1 MGSKPP
7 YETGNRKTGR
17 PFDRTGKFTIH
28 KEERAMNGFFGA
40 VKDNAGFVGVCL
52 VAVVVMVAIAY
63 GFEKAAKKAS
73 GNTDRVLATR
83 KVVMIGMFAA
93 ISGILYCFDFALPI
107 APSFY
112 KLDFSELPALIA
124 GFAFGPVAGVL
135 VEFIK
140 EIVKL
145 LLKSSSTAFVG
156 DLANF
161 LIGCML
167 VLPASVIYQFHKSKR
182 SALISCAV
190 GTLVM
195 TVFGTWFN
203 AVYLLPT
210 FAKLYG
216 MPLDAI
222 LGMGAAI
229 NAGVKDI
236 TSFVILMVA
245 PINIIKGVGISA
257 ITMLV
262 YKKLS
267 PIIKYGNTP
276 QESVKAAD

>member
-1 MGSKPP
+1 
-7 YETGNRKTGR
+7 
-17 PFDRTGKFTIH
+17 
-28 KEERAMNGFFGA
+28 MNGFLDA
-40 VKDNAGFVGVCL
+40 VKENAGFVGVCMVTVFIM
-52 VAVVVMVAIAY
+52 VAVAY
-63 GFEKAAKKAS
+63 ILEKAAKRRS
-73 GNTDRVLATR
+73 GDTDRVLATR
-83 KVVMIGMFAA
+83 KVVMIGMFSA

-145 LLKSSSTAFVG
+145 VLKSTSTAFVG

-167 VLPASVIYQFHKSKR
+167 VLPASVVYMFHKSRK
-182 SALISCAV
+182 SAILGCIV
-190 GTLVM
+190 GTVVM

-203 AVYLLPT
+203 AFYLLPA
-210 FAKLYG
+210 FSKLFG
-216 MPLDAI
+216 LPLDAI
-222 LGMGAAI
+222 LGMGSAI
-229 NAGVKDI
+229 NPAVKDL

-245 PINIIKGVGISA
+245 PINIIKGVGISVL
-257 ITMLV
+257 TMLI
-262 YKKLS
+262 YKKVS
-267 PIIKYGNTP
+267 PIIKYGRTMTEG
-276 QESVKAAD
+276 QSR

>member
-1 MGSKPP
+1 MVQTGS
-7 YETGNRKTGR
+7 GGKTAQRCVLGVALSLTIYMALQLLTAWLLMRGGVGEGR
-17 PFDRTGKFTIH
+17 LGTC
-28 KEERAMNGFFGA
+28 
-40 VKDNAGFVGVCL
+40 VWVC
-52 VAVVVMVAIAY
+52 
-63 GFEKAAKKAS
+63 
-73 GNTDRVLATR
+73 
-83 KVVMIGMFAA
+83 
-93 ISGILYCFDFALPI
+93 
-107 APSFY
+107 
-112 KLDFSELPALIA
+112 ALIA

-140 EIVKL
+140 QLVKL
-145 LLKSSSTAFVG
+145 LLKSTSTAFVG

-167 VLPASVIYQFHKSKR
+167 VLPASVIYQFHKSKK
-182 SALISCAV
+182 SALIGCAV
-190 GTLVM
+190 GTVVM

-210 FAKLYG
+210 FAKLFG
-216 MPLDAI
+216 MPMDAI

-262 YKKLS
+262 YKKMS

-276 QESVKAAD
+276 QESVRAVD

>member
-1 MGSKPP
+1 
-7 YETGNRKTGR
+7 
-17 PFDRTGKFTIH
+17 
-28 KEERAMNGFFGA
+28 MNGFFGA

-145 LLKSSSTAFVG
+145 LLKSTSTAFVG

-276 QESVKAAD
+276 QESVKATD

>member
-1 MGSKPP
+1 MAA
-7 YETGNRKTGR
+7 T
-17 PFDRTGKFTIH
+17 FFT
-28 KEERAMNGFFGA
+28 
-40 VKDNAGFVGVCL
+40 VLLSVLAGT
-52 VAVVVMVAIAY
+52 AIAC
-63 GFEKAAKKAS
+63 
-73 GNTDRVLATR
+73 VLGLFR
-83 KVVMIGMFAA
+83 FP
-93 ISGILYCFDFALPI
+93 ILPMVSFLTYDFADIPI
-107 APSFY
+107 VISA
-112 KLDFSELPALIA
+112 
-124 GFAFGPVAGVL
+124 FAFGPVAGVL

-145 LLKSSSTAFVG
+145 MLKSTSTAFVG

-167 VLPASVIYQFHKSKR
+167 VLPASVIYQFHKSKN
-182 SALISCAV
+182 SALFGCIV

-210 FAKLYG
+210 FSRLFG
-216 MPLDAI
+216 MPMEAI
-222 LGMGAAI
+222 LGMGQAI
-229 NAGVKDI
+229 NAGVKDL
-236 TSFVILMVA
+236 TTFVIFMVA

-267 PIIKYGNTP
+267 PIIKYGSAGH
-276 QESVKAAD
+276 ESVKAAE

>member
-1 MGSKPP
+1 
-7 YETGNRKTGR
+7 
-17 PFDRTGKFTIH
+17 
-28 KEERAMNGFFGA
+28 MNGFFDA
-40 VKDNAGFVGVCL
+40 VKENASFVGVCL
-52 VAVVVMVAIAY
+52 LAVFVLVAVAY
-63 GFEKAAKKAS
+63 AFEKAAKRVN
-73 GNTDRVLATR
+73 GDTDRVLATR
-83 KVVMIGMFAA
+83 KVVMIGMFSA

-145 LLKSSSTAFVG
+145 MLKSTSTAFVG

-167 VLPASVIYQFHKSKR
+167 VLPASVIYQFHKSKN
-182 SALISCAV
+182 SALFGCIV

-195 TVFGTWFN
+195 TSFGTWFN

-210 FAKLYG
+210 FSRLFG
-216 MPLDAI
+216 MPMEAI
-222 LGMGAAI
+222 LGMGQAI
-229 NAGVKDI
+229 NAGVKDL
-236 TSFVILMVA
+236 TTFVIFMVA

-267 PIIKYGNTP
+267 PIIKYGSAGH
-276 QESVKAAD
+276 ESVKAAE

>member
-1 MGSKPP
+1 
-7 YETGNRKTGR
+7 
-17 PFDRTGKFTIH
+17 
-28 KEERAMNGFFGA
+28 MNGFFDA
-40 VKDNAGFVGVCL
+40 VKENAGFVGVCL
-52 VAVVVMVAIAY
+52 LTVVIVVAVAY
-63 GFEKAAKKAS
+63 AFEKAAKRRN
-73 GNTDRVLATR
+73 GDTDRVLATR
-83 KVVMIGMFAA
+83 KVVMIGMFSA

-124 GFAFGPVAGVL
+124 GFAFGPVAGGL

-145 LLKSSSTAFVG
+145 LLKSTSTAFVG

-167 VLPASVIYQFHKSKR
+167 VLPASVIYQFHKSRK
-182 SALISCAV
+182 SALVGCAA
-190 GTLVM
+190 GTVVM

-210 FAKLYG
+210 FATLYG

-222 LGMGAAI
+222 LGMGTAI
-229 NAGVKDI
+229 NPAVKDI
-236 TSFVILMVA
+236 TTFVILMVA

-257 ITMLV
+257 LTMLI

-267 PIIKYGNTP
+267 PIIKYGSSAR
-276 QESVKAAD
+276 QSVRATD

>member
-1 MGSKPP
+1 MSKGLLS
-7 YETGNRKTGR
+7 EVSA
-17 PFDRTGKFTIH
+17 H
-28 KEERAMNGFFGA
+28 
-40 VKDNAGFVGVCL
+40 AGFVGVCL
-52 VAVVVMVAIAY
+52 LTVVAMVLIAY
-63 GFEKAAKKAS
+63 LFEKAAKRRT
-73 GNTDRVLATR
+73 GDTERVLATR
-83 KVVMIGMFAA
+83 KVVMIGVFAA
-93 ISGILYCFDFALPI
+93 ISGILYCFDFGLPI

-124 GFAFGPVAGVL
+124 GFAFGPVAGVM

-145 LLKSSSTAFVG
+145 AIKSTSTAFVG

-182 SALISCAV
+182 TAVIGCAV

-210 FAKLYG
+210 FANLYG
-216 MPLDAI
+216 MPLEAI

-229 NAGVKDI
+229 NPRV
-236 TSFVILMVA
+236 TNLTNFVILMVA
-245 PINIIKGVGISA
+245 PINIIKGVGISF

-262 YKKLS
+262 YKRIS
-267 PIIKYGNTP
+267 PIIKYGNTARRAY
-276 QESVKAAD
+276 Q

>member
-1 MGSKPP
+1 
-7 YETGNRKTGR
+7 
-17 PFDRTGKFTIH
+17 
-28 KEERAMNGFFGA
+28 MNGFLDA
-40 VKDNAGFVGVCL
+40 VKENAGFVCVCMVTVFIM
-52 VAVVVMVAIAY
+52 VAVAY
-63 GFEKAAKKAS
+63 ILEKAAKRRS
-73 GNTDRVLATR
+73 GDTDRVLATR
-83 KVVMIGMFAA
+83 KVVMIGMFSA

-145 LLKSSSTAFVG
+145 VLKSTSTAFVG

-167 VLPASVIYQFHKSKR
+167 VLPASVVYQFHKSKN
-182 SALISCAV
+182 SALIGCIV
-190 GTLVM
+190 GTVVM

-210 FAKLYG
+210 FAKLFG
-216 MPLDAI
+216 MPMDAI
-222 LGMGAAI
+222 IGMGAAI

-236 TSFVILMVA
+236 TTFVIFMVA

-257 ITMLV
+257 LTMLI
-262 YKKLS
+262 YKKIS
-267 PIIKYGNTP
+267 PIIKYGSSSR
-276 QESVKAAD
+276 QSVGPNA

>member
-1 MGSKPP
+1 
-7 YETGNRKTGR
+7 
-17 PFDRTGKFTIH
+17 
-28 KEERAMNGFFGA
+28 MNGFFGA

-52 VAVVVMVAIAY
+52 VTVFVLVAIAY
-63 GFEKAAKKAS
+63 GFEKAAKKAN
-73 GNTDRVLATR
+73 GDTDRVLPTR

-145 LLKSSSTAFVG
+145 LLKSTSTAFVG

-161 LIGCML
+161 LIGC
-167 VLPASVIYQFHKSKR
+167 V
-182 SALISCAV
+182 V

-210 FAKLYG
+210 FSKLFG
-216 MPLDAI
+216 TASRGERNRKTRSGPLR
-222 LGMGAAI
+222 
-229 NAGVKDI
+229 
-236 TSFVILMVA
+236 
-245 PINIIKGVGISA
+245 PC
-257 ITMLV
+257 
-262 YKKLS
+262 
-267 PIIKYGNTP
+267 
-276 QESVKAAD
+276 